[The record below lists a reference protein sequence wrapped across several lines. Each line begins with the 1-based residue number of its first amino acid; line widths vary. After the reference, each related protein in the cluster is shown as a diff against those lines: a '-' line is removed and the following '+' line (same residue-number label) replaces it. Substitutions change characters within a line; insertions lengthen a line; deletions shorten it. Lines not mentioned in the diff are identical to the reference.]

1 MARDRSRGRDEES
14 SRRSKARHDPHHPPR
29 YVEESE
35 EDIDLDE
42 EEEQPLPRRSGRRA
56 GKEIVTEGD
65 APHPKPPPC
74 QAPYMSRTMPTTQGR
89 PNPGEQG
96 ATHTICLQTPE
107 HLVVSFTQEQRT
119 HNTYPRLKTPRI
131 VRGFS
136 AAARRDYYK

>member
-1 MARDRSRGRDEES
+1 MARDRSHGHAEES
-14 SRRSKARHDPHHPPR
+14 SRRTKARHDPHRPPR

-42 EEEQPLPRRSGRRA
+42 EEEQPRLRRLGRRA
-56 GKEIVTEGD
+56 GKEIVTEGY

-74 QAPYMSRTMPTTQGR
+74 QAPYISRTMLAAQGR

-96 ATHTICLQTPE
+96 AAHTICLQTPE

-131 VRGFS
+131 VCGFP
-136 AAARRDYYK
+136 AAAPRDYYK